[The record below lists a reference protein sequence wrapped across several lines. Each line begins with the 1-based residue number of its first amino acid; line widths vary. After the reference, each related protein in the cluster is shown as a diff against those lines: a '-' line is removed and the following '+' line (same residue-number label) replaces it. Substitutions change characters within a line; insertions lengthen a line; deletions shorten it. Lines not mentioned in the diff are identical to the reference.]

1 MKERSRRKIFSGI
14 VTSNKMNKTAVV
26 VVERQI
32 AHPLYN
38 KRIKKRTKF
47 YAHDEKNVC
56 AIGDK
61 VQIRETRPLSKTKRW
76 VVVKILE
83 KVK

>member
-1 MKERSRRKIFSGI
+1 MKEYGKRKIFSGI
-14 VTSNKMNKTAVV
+14 ITSNKMNKTAVV

-47 YAHDEKNVC
+47 YAHDEKNAC

-61 VQIRETRPLSKTKRW
+61 VQIKETRPLSKTKRW